1 MSMVRF
7 DPFRELEQ
15 FANGWLDEPAWR
27 SRWAAMDAFKAGDAY
42 QVRLDLPGIDEDSL
56 EVTAENNTL
65 TVRARREVDA
75 PKGAEFV
82 MRERPV
88 GTFTRQMV
96 LGDGLDVENVSAD
109 YRKGV
114 LTVTIPVAE
123 HAKPRRIPIA
133 RADGEDRKVI
143 EPGRG

>member
-7 DPFRELEQ
+7 DPFREIEQ
-15 FANGWLDEPAWR
+15 FANGWLDEPCWR
-27 SRWAAMDAFKAGDAY
+27 SRWAAMDAFRSGDSY

-65 TVRARREVDA
+65 TVRARRDMDA

-88 GTFTRQMV
+88 GAFTRQMV
-96 LGDGLDVENVSAD
+96 LGDGLDVEKVSAG
-109 YRKGV
+109 YRNGV

-133 RADGEDRKVI
+133 RPADGDRKVI
-143 EPGRG
+143 EAG

>member
-7 DPFRELEQ
+7 DPFREIEQ
-15 FANGWLDEPAWR
+15 FANGWATEPAWR
-27 SRWAAMDAFKAGDAY
+27 ARWAAMDAFKSGDAY

-56 EVTAENNTL
+56 DVTAENNTL
-65 TVRARREVDA
+65 TVRARRDVDA

-82 MRERPV
+82 ARERPV

-96 LGDGLDVENVSAD
+96 LGDGLDVEKVSAD
-109 YRKGV
+109 YRNGV

-133 RADGEDRKVI
+133 RPAGGNRKVI
-143 EPGRG
+143 ESG